1 MTENTKPMKWHKFLI
16 YFWLWAI
23 AVLLV
28 LGGISFI
35 AGKVYGEIGD
45 RIYQA
50 FPVMRFVDIAYGLV
64 LIAAAVYMI
73 YTRFQLAGFRKGAPQ
88 KLLLLLALS
97 PVLEWGYQLILS
109 AVTGVPITVIHSAG
123 SFIGELIGTA
133 IAIWLHKI
141 YYDKRAELFV
151 N

>member
-16 YFWLWAI
+16 YFSLWAG

-35 AGKVYGEIGD
+35 AGKVYGEMGA

-50 FPVMRFVDIAYGLV
+50 FPAMRFVDIAYGLA
-64 LIAAAVYMI
+64 LIGVAAYMI
-73 YTRFQLAGFRKGAPQ
+73 YTRFQLAGFREGAPQ
-88 KLLLLLALS
+88 KLLILLALS
-97 PVLEWGYQLILS
+97 PVLEWGYFLLVS
-109 AVTGVPITVIHSAG
+109 AVTGVSITQIRSGGGFV
-123 SFIGELIGTA
+123 GELIGA
-133 IAIWLHKI
+133 VIGIWLHKI
-141 YYDKRAELFV
+141 YYGKRAELFV